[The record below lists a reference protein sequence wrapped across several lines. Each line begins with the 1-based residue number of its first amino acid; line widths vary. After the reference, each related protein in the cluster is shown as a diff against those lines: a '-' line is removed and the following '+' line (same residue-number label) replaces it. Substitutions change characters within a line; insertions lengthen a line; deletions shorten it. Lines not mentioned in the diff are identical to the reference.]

1 MASYHV
7 HILGGE
13 AEVTTFL
20 NHGLTGPN
28 GLLAQMKNRE
38 KYPEL
43 MPSLVMIDQRQR
55 GIDIIEDVLR
65 KTDGLLSAIV
75 ITEVEYKIIE
85 QTINDLDSD
94 RDQIDDWINNM

>member
-1 MASYHV
+1 MASYHI

-20 NHGLTGPN
+20 NHGLTG
-28 GLLAQMKNRE
+28 LVERMKNRE
-38 KYPEL
+38 EYPEL
-43 MPSLVMIDQRQR
+43 MPSLIMIDQRQLA
-55 GIDIIEDVLR
+55 INIIEDVLQ
-65 KTDGLLSAIV
+65 KTDGLLSAII
-75 ITEVEYKIIE
+75 ITEGEYKIIE